1 MRKTAV
7 SPKLEIEMVKIY
19 LFKLN
24 DGSQLIGELKTRTD
38 GEVVVDHVLNIVGH
52 RPMKKNADGK
62 LIYLTDAEQTSGNVP
77 LDKVRN
83 VPIMSIP
90 DESILSSSNVTEALD
105 KEWCFASG
113 IVTMIL
119 LLSRNSLLYRFY
131 ATTVDELCNNKTVSD
146 KLFRYHDLENNVA
159 RAIYNDELADK
170 YFAKMG

>member
-1 MRKTAV
+1 MRKTAA
-7 SPKLEIEMVKIY
+7 SPKVEIEMVEIY

-24 DGSQLIGELKTRTD
+24 DNSQLIGELKAQTE
-38 GEVVVDHVLNIVGH
+38 GVVINRVLNIVGH
-52 RPMKKNADGK
+52 RPMKKNGDGK
-62 LIYLTDAEQTSGNVP
+62 LVYLTDAEQTSGNVP
-77 LDKVRN
+77 IDKVRN

-105 KEWCFASG
+105 KEWYFADG
-113 IVTMIL
+113 VITMIL

-131 ATTVDELCNNKTVSD
+131 ATTIDELCNNKTVSD